1 MTLPDSERA
10 HVDQHKITD
19 YLLSPTHPDGRTKA
33 QFFMRFGFRPEAWQQ
48 LADALQEVG
57 VSNPVIAVAESP
69 HGARYT
75 VDGLFQAPD
84 GRTPRVR
91 TVWIVEPGSSGPR
104 LITAYPI

>member
-1 MTLPDSERA
+1 MTLPDSNRA
-10 HVDQHKITD
+10 YVDQHKITD
-19 YLLSPTHPDGRTKA
+19 YLLSPTHPDGWTKA
-33 QFFMRFGFRPEAWQQ
+33 QFFMRFGFRPDAWQK

-57 VSNPVIAVAESP
+57 VSNLVIAVAESP

-75 VDGLFQAPD
+75 VDGVPD

-104 LITAYPI
+104 LITASPI